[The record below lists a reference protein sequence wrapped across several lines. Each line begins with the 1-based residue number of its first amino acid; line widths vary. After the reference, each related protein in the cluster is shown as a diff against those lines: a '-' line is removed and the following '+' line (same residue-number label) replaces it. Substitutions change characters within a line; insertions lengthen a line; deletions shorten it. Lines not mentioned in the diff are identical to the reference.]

1 MLITYFGI
9 VLFELI
15 EWLEFINNKAP
26 EKGHKGPVRGNPDSR
41 WQVPSWPILLKDAFI

>member
-1 MLITYFGI
+1 MIITYFGI

-26 EKGHKGPVRGNPDSR
+26 KKRAYNSVRGNPDSR
-41 WQVPSWPILLKDAFI
+41 WQVPSKPILLKDAFI